1 MREEHKLHIPAALLI
16 FGKKKVGRAAL
27 LWKISTR
34 FVFNGKR
41 RRILH
46 GTKGEHKYRLATAHM
61 ALLCENGQ
69 GKKLACAAANRFSL
83 PFVSLRYNTSAP
95 HGGRNGNSDGR
106 ATEVRK
112 PEEKVCFLMR

>member
-1 MREEHKLHIPAALLI
+1 MHQLHISATLLI

-69 GKKLACAAANRFSL
+69 GKKTCVCSGASVPSCRSRLCAIIRLHPTAEGMEI
-83 PFVSLRYNTSAP
+83 PM
-95 HGGRNGNSDGR
+95 GGRQKFGNP
-106 ATEVRK
+106 K
-112 PEEKVCFLMR
+112 KKVEFLMR